1 MLKVFLVE
9 DEFVIREGLKAN
21 IPWEQYGYEFVGE
34 ASDGEMALPLIRAA
48 KPDVLITDIKMPFMD
63 GLSLSK
69 IVSSEFPK
77 IKIVIISGYDDFE
90 YARQAIE
97 VGAIQYLLKPITKM
111 TLRKTMLEMKE
122 KIEQESEQRD
132 WQQQFGNEMHE
143 YEQFARRRFFE
154 KLLQA
159 EMAVKDIY
167 EEAARLSLEISAESY
182 NLIFF
187 SVRPKN
193 MEGMPGETD
202 WFMAEQDKIL
212 YFILRHPQYIL
223 FSWNVNCWGVLV
235 KSESVHVEELTDR
248 CLNHI
253 RQICSPQDARLE
265 WYVAVS
271 RPIERLSMLHEC
283 YQKVSHYIAYRF
295 IVPGMHIL
303 TESTLADYLSV
314 TEEKKIGH
322 VNPSS
327 VDPEIIKDFLRKGSF
342 MEIHDFADSY
352 LQSFQDA
359 LRSRMFLD
367 YMILSIRYTITAY
380 LDALG
385 IAQDSYNDRIDEYL
399 SGLSLNSETIGE
411 YFVFLLGI
419 AVELRDQKSDVQ
431 SGRILRKAQEYIDVN
446 FSNES
451 LSLNEVAKEVG
462 VSANYLSAIFSQNMQ
477 KTFIEYVTGKRMD
490 RARYLLNTTD
500 RSSGDIA
507 AEVGYK
513 DPHYFSFVFKKTQGL
528 SPREYRTGKRA
539 KKNG

>member
-122 KIEQESEQRD
+122 KIEQESEQKD

>member
-253 RQICSPQDARLE
+253 RHICSPQDARLE

-513 DPHYFSFVFKKTQGL
+513 DPHYFSFVFKKMQGL

>member
-9 DEFVIREGLKAN
+9 DEFVIREGLREN

-69 IVSSEFPK
+69 IVSGEFPK

-97 VGAIQYLLKPITKM
+97 VGAIQYLLKPITK
-111 TLRKTMLEMKE
+111 TALRKTLLEMKE
-122 KIEQESEQRD
+122 KIEQESEQND
-132 WQQQFGNEMHE
+132 WQQKFGNEMHE

-154 KLLQA
+154 RLLQA
-159 EMAVKDIY
+159 EMSVKDIY

-187 SVRPKN
+187 SIRPRVL
-193 MEGMPGETD
+193 ESIPGEAD
-202 WFMAEQDKIL
+202 WFMAEQDKAL
-212 YFILRHPQYIL
+212 YYILRHPQYIL

-235 KSESVHVEELTDR
+235 KSENAHIEEVTDR
-248 CLNHI
+248 CVNHI
-253 RQICSPQDARLE
+253 KQVCSPQEQRLE
-265 WYVAVS
+265 WFVAIS
-271 RPIERLSMLHEC
+271 SPIERLSMMHEC
-283 YQKVSHYIAYRF
+283 YQKVSHYMAYRF

-303 TESTLADYLSV
+303 TENTLSDYLTV
-314 TEEKKIGH
+314 QEEKKIGH
-322 VNPSS
+322 VDPAS
-327 VDPEIIKDFLRKGSF
+327 VDPEIIKDFLRKGNF
-342 MEIHDFADSY
+342 MEIHDFTDSY
-352 LQSFQDA
+352 LESLQDA
-359 LRSRMFLD
+359 LHSKMFLD
-367 YMILSIRYTITAY
+367 YIILSMRYTVTAY

-385 IAQDSYNDRIDEYL
+385 IPQENYQERLEKYL
-399 SGLSLNSETIGE
+399 GNVSLNAETIGD
-411 YFVFLLGI
+411 YFVFLLEL
-419 AVELRDQKSDVQ
+419 AVEQRDQKSDLQ

-477 KTFIEYVTGKRMD
+477 KTFIEYVTGRRME
-490 RARYLLNTTD
+490 RAKYLLNATD
-500 RSSGDIA
+500 HSSGDIA

-528 SPREYRTGKRA
+528 SPREYRTGKKA
-539 KKNG
+539 KKS

>member
-187 SVRPKN
+187 SIRPKN

-223 FSWNVNCWGVLV
+223 FSWNVNFWGVLV

>member
-187 SVRPKN
+187 SIRPKN

-223 FSWNVNCWGVLV
+223 FSWNVNFWGVLV

-352 LQSFQDA
+352 LQSFQDS

>member
-187 SVRPKN
+187 SIRPKN

>member
-462 VSANYLSAIFSQNMQ
+462 VSASYLSAIFSQNMQ

>member
-9 DEFVIREGLKAN
+9 DEFVFREGLKNN

-111 TLRKTMLEMKE
+111 ALRKTLLEMKE
-122 KIEQESEQRD
+122 KIEQESEQSD
-132 WQQQFGNEMHE
+132 WQQRFGNEMHE

-159 EMAVKDIY
+159 EMSVKDIY
-167 EEAARLSLEISAESY
+167 EEASRLSLEITAESY

-187 SVRPKN
+187 SIRPRVS
-193 MEGMPGETD
+193 EGAPGEAD
-202 WFMAEQDKIL
+202 WFMAEQDKAL
-212 YFILRHPQYIL
+212 YYILRHPQYIL
-223 FSWNVNCWGVLV
+223 FSWNVNCWGILV
-235 KSESVHVEELTDR
+235 KSESIHMEEVTDR
-248 CLNHI
+248 CVNHI
-253 RQICSPQDARLE
+253 RQVCSPQEERLE
-265 WYVAVS
+265 WFVAIS
-271 RPIERLSMLHEC
+271 SPIERLSMMHEC
-283 YQKVSHYIAYRF
+283 YQKVNHYMAYRF

-303 TESTLADYLSV
+303 TENTLSDYLLGQ
-314 TEEKKIGH
+314 EEKKIGH
-322 VNPSS
+322 VDPAS
-327 VDPEIIKDFLRKGSF
+327 VDPEIIRDFLRKGNF
-342 MEIHDFADSY
+342 MEIHDFAASY
-352 LQSFQDA
+352 LKGFQDA
-359 LRSRMFLD
+359 LRSKMFLD
-367 YMILSIRYTITAY
+367 YIILSMRYTVTAY

-385 IAQDSYNDRIDEYL
+385 IAQESYQGRLEKYLDST
-399 SGLSLNSETIGE
+399 GLNAETIE
-411 YFVFLLGI
+411 DYFIFLLEL
-419 AVELRDQKSDVQ
+419 ALELRDQKSDLQ

-462 VSANYLSAIFSQNMQ
+462 VSSNYLSAIFSQNMQ
-477 KTFIEYVTGKRMD
+477 KTFIEYVTGRRME
-490 RARYLLNTTD
+490 RAKHLLNTTD

-528 SPREYRTGKRA
+528 SPREYRTGKKT
-539 KKNG
+539 KKG